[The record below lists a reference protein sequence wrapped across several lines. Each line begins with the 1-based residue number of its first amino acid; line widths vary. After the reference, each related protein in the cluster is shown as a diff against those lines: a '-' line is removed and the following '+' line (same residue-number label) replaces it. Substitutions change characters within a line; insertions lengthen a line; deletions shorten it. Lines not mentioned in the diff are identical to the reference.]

1 MMMSSRLN
9 AHLNDGLDLARSMR
23 EGAIVATGWSA
34 IPAPLNAAA
43 LARGGF
49 KTVCV
54 DMQHGLHDEAS
65 MIASMQAVH
74 QAGSMPGVRI
84 PVGRYELASKAL
96 DAGAQI
102 IIAPMINT
110 VDDAERFVG
119 STKYPPIGGRSWGP
133 ALALDLWGAAMGDY
147 LEVANELCL
156 TIAMI
161 ETVEARE
168 NLDAIMDVPGI
179 DGVFVGPS
187 DLSITLSDGARI
199 EALAPHVLDAAA
211 EIAAQAKAA
220 GKIAGVYAFDVVK
233 AKAFVDQGFTFTAVG
248 SDLAMLKAAAA
259 FGAQVS

>member
-1 MMMSSRLN
+1 MLNSR
-9 AHLNDGLDLARSMR
+9 LNDGLDLAKSTRD
-23 EGAIVATGWSA
+23 GAVLATGWSN

-49 KTVCV
+49 RTVCV

-110 VDDAERFVG
+110 VDDAKALVEA
-119 STKYPPIGGRSWGP
+119 TKYPSIGGRSWGP
-133 ALALDLWGAAMGDY
+133 ALALDLWGAQMGEY
-147 LEVANELCL
+147 LAAANELCL

-168 NLDAIMDVPGI
+168 NLDAILGVPGI

-187 DLSITLSDGARI
+187 DLSITLSQGARV

-211 EIAAQAKAA
+211 DIGARARAA
-220 GKIAGVYAFDVVK
+220 GKIAGVYAFDVEK
-233 AKAFVDQGFTFTAVG
+233 AKAFVAKGFTFAAVG
-248 SDLAMLKAAAA
+248 SDMAALKSVASTSYEI
-259 FGAQVS
+259 G

>member
-1 MMMSSRLN
+1 
-9 AHLNDGLDLARSMR
+9 MR
-23 EGAIVATGWSA
+23 EGAIVATGWSN

-49 KTVCV
+49 KCVCV

-74 QAGSMPGVRI
+74 QAGALPGVRI

-96 DAGAQI
+96 DAGGQI

-110 VDDAERFVG
+110 VADAEALVAA
-119 STKYPPIGGRSWGP
+119 SKYPPIGGRSWGP
-133 ALALDLWGAAMGDY
+133 ALALDLWGSQMGDY
-147 LEVANELCL
+147 LAAANELCL

-168 NLDAIMDVPGI
+168 NLQAILDVPGI

-187 DLSITLSDGARI
+187 DLSITLSQGARI
-199 EALAPHVLDAAA
+199 EATAPHVLDVAVD
-211 EIAAQAKAA
+211 IGAQARAA
-220 GKIAGVYAFDVVK
+220 GKIAGVYAFDAEK
-233 AKAFVDQGFTFTAVG
+233 ARAFVAKGFTFAAVG
-248 SDLAMLKAAAA
+248 SDLAAMKSMAASS
-259 FGAQVS
+259 FDIG

>member
-1 MMMSSRLN
+1 MASSRLN
-9 AHLNDGLDLARSMR
+9 AGLELARSMR
-23 EGAIVATGWSA
+23 DGAIVATGWSS
-34 IPAPLNAAA
+34 IPSPLNAGA

-65 MIASMQAVH
+65 MIGSMQSVQ
-74 QAGSMPGVRI
+74 QAGAMPGVRI

-110 VDDAERFVG
+110 VEDAKAFVEA
-119 STKYPPIGGRSWGP
+119 TKYPPIGGRSWGP

-147 LEVANELCL
+147 LAAANELAL

-168 NLDAIMDVPGI
+168 NLDAILAVPGI

-187 DLSITLSDGARI
+187 DLSITLSDGARV
-199 EALAPHVLDAAA
+199 EALAPHVLDAAT
-211 EIAAQAKAA
+211 EIGGRAKAA
-220 GKIAGVYAFDVVK
+220 GKIAGVYAFDVEK
-233 AKAFVDQGFTFTAVG
+233 ARAFVAKGFTFTAVG
-248 SDLAMLKAAAA
+248 SDLITLKAAAA
-259 FGAQVS
+259 LGAQVS

>member
-1 MMMSSRLN
+1 MMASSRLN
-9 AHLNDGLDLARSMR
+9 AGLELARSMR
-23 EGAIVATGWSA
+23 DGAIVATGWSA
-34 IPAPLNAAA
+34 VPAPMNAAA

-65 MIASMQAVH
+65 MIASMQSVH

-96 DAGAQI
+96 DCGAQI

-110 VDDAERFVG
+110 VDDAKALVEA
-119 STKYPPIGGRSWGP
+119 TKYPPVGGRSWGP
-133 ALALDLWGAAMGDY
+133 TLALDLWGAAMGDY
-147 LEVANELCL
+147 LAAANELSL

-161 ETVEARE
+161 ETVDACE
-168 NLDAIMDVPGI
+168 NLDAIMAVPGI

-187 DLSITLSDGARI
+187 DFSITLSDGARV

-211 EIAAQAKAA
+211 DIGTRARAA
-220 GKIAGVYAFDVVK
+220 GKIAGIYAFDGEK
-233 AKAFVDQGFTFTAVG
+233 AKAFVSKGFTFVAVG
-248 SDLAMLKAAAA
+248 SDIAMLKTAAS
-259 FGAQVS
+259 VSAKIS

>member
-1 MMMSSRLN
+1 MMASLRLN
-9 AHLNDGLDLARSMR
+9 AGLELARSMR
-23 EGAIVATGWSA
+23 DGAIVATGWSA
-34 IPAPLNAAA
+34 VPAPLNAAA

-65 MIASMQAVH
+65 MIASMQSVH

-102 IIAPMINT
+102 IIAPMVNS
-110 VDDAERFVG
+110 VDDARALVG
-119 STKYPPIGGRSWGP
+119 ATKYPPIGDRSWGP

-147 LEVANELCL
+147 LAAANELSL

-168 NLDAIMDVPGI
+168 NLDAIMAVPGI

-187 DLSITLSDGARI
+187 DLSITLSDGARV

-211 EIAAQAKAA
+211 DIGARAKAA
-220 GKIAGVYAFDVVK
+220 GKIAGVYAFDREK
-233 AKAFVDQGFTFTAVG
+233 AKAFVSKGFTFTAVG
-248 SDLAMLKAAAA
+248 SDLAMLKAAASSS
-259 FGAQVS
+259 AQIS